1 MFRSQCCITSQHG
14 SVALSTL
21 GSCFSGYFYNFI
33 IVNGSQ
39 EGRAMKSDSPN
50 KCMYL
55 GMRDIHVCFKRR
67 NKCSR
72 RARKLLSQINPE
84 GLTGKRITVHKACN
98 QQNIYE
104 SCKWEPT

>member
-1 MFRSQCCITSQHG
+1 
-14 SVALSTL
+14 
-21 GSCFSGYFYNFI
+21 
-33 IVNGSQ
+33 
-39 EGRAMKSDSPN
+39 MKSDSPN